1 MPCRI
6 IGTTNEVV
14 EGNVVEVSKG
24 DQNGCGRLVSSIFVK
39 LVHCGRNTGSLCGL
53 RLSDFVLGANEPK
66 GFI

>member
-14 EGNVVEVSKG
+14 EGNVVEVGK
-24 DQNGCGRLVSSIFVK
+24 DNQNGSGRLVSPIFVK
-39 LVHCGRNTGSLCGL
+39 LIHCWRNTGSLCGL
-53 RLSDFVLGANEPK
+53 RLSDFALDANAPK